1 LAIVSFLA
9 FVALGITNFVFR
21 PQLTP
26 SDPSPQKILGI
37 SAWGRLAP
45 SGEIITL
52 VPASNIDG
60 ARVEMLVVNEGDQVE
75 AGQTIAVLGTRPRR
89 QAALN
94 EALRRLDVARARLEQ
109 VSQGAEHNDIRAQ
122 ESVVRRLEFDLDN
135 AMKADHRI
143 DTLFK
148 RGAATDEQ
156 RDNALW
162 KRQQAEANLEQM
174 KAQLARLKTV
184 RPIDLKVAES
194 EVAQAEANVR
204 VAEADLAATQVVSP
218 TPGTV
223 LRVHARAGQRIGEE
237 GIIEIGDIRQMHAVA
252 EVYEEDIG
260 RISPGMRATVR
271 VPGLD
276 WIGHGTV
283 VSQSR
288 VVSRKIIFSNDPV
301 SDTDARVVE
310 TRIELDPPDSQK
322 VAHLSNARV
331 EVVID
336 TP

>member
-1 LAIVSFLA
+1 
-9 FVALGITNFVFR
+9 
-21 PQLTP
+21 
-26 SDPSPQKILGI
+26 
-37 SAWGRLAP
+37 
-45 SGEIITL
+45 
-52 VPASNIDG
+52 
-60 ARVEMLVVNEGDQVE
+60 
-75 AGQTIAVLGTRPRR
+75 
-89 QAALN
+89 
-94 EALRRLDVARARLEQ
+94 
-109 VSQGAEHNDIRAQ
+109 
-122 ESVVRRLEFDLDN
+122 
-135 AMKADHRI
+135 
-143 DTLFK
+143 
-148 RGAATDEQ
+148 
-156 RDNALW
+156 
-162 KRQQAEANLEQM
+162 M